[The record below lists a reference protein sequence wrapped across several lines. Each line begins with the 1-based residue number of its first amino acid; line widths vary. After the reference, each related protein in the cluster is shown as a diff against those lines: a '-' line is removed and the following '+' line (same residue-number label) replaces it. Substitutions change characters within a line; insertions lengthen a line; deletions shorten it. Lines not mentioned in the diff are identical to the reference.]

1 MAQERLQIRLDAI
14 DNTKRAFKSIEG
26 SLSRMR
32 QRIFSIQ
39 SAFATIGAG
48 LIVKSFVN
56 VGNEVENL
64 GLRFNFLFGNVK
76 EGQKAFNGLIKYASK
91 VPFTLQEIA
100 QASGNLAVISKDANQ
115 LAKNLA
121 IAGNV
126 ASVTGLDFAT
136 VGEQLQRSFSGGIA
150 SADIFRERGVR
161 LLLGFKAGAT
171 VTIEETV
178 EAFEKAFGKNGRFGR
193 ASEILGTTLTGT
205 LSMLSDKLFKFRLE
219 TNKAGF
225 FDFVKTGLIEINKFL
240 DSNSKALDD
249 FADKTSK
256 GLISITRSILMGTAF
271 LIDSIRPVFGFMATS
286 ISGLLGFLKTLP
298 EGIRL
303 FGIIGFLML
312 GGKGK
317 ALVLIIGSVINDVR
331 SMLGDLLEGFTN
343 FNQKILEIR
352 KTLGLISEEDFVKI
366 LNQNNKLIGIATNLK
381 KPYQQLNKE
390 TALFE
395 NNMGAVEKTMSDFLN
410 GLEEK
415 SILDKEELKKMFKEL
430 EKAKNSAGDVKDSFV
445 GMEISLNKINEVLLT
460 KANDSFKKINE
471 TIAQGILTGIRS
483 VSQGIA
489 ESIVLG
495 KKLSDTFREMAQ
507 RILINVI
514 ARLIEEK
521 LVKLTLLAIDKLR
534 TSELYKQWILQQKIA
549 SAQKSSGGSGLI
561 SSLLSFGSKFIGGG
575 NVDLTATQ
583 GSFAEGGRV
592 SAGIP
597 AIVGERGREMFI
609 PSSNG
614 QIIKNEDLGMGATIN
629 FTIVAN
635 DTKDF
640 DRLLVER
647 RSTITNIINQALNQR
662 GKPALV

>member
-1 MAQERLQIRLDAI
+1 VAQERLQIRLDAI

-76 EGQKAFNGLIKYASK
+76 EGQKAFDGLIKYASK

-178 EAFEKAFGKNGRFGR
+178 EAFEKAFGKDGRFGR
-193 ASEILGTTLTGT
+193 ASEVLGTTLTGT

-249 FADKTSK
+249 FADNEKFY
-256 GLISITRSILMGTAF
+256 LF
-271 LIDSIRPVFGFMATS
+271 Y
-286 ISGLLGFLKTLP
+286 LLNAD
-298 EGIRL
+298 
-303 FGIIGFLML
+303 
-312 GGKGK
+312 
-317 ALVLIIGSVINDVR
+317 ALVQ
-331 SMLGDLLEGFTN
+331 T
-343 FNQKILEIR
+343 Q
-352 KTLGLISEEDFVKI
+352 T
-366 LNQNNKLIGIATNLK
+366 
-381 KPYQQLNKE
+381 
-390 TALFE
+390 
-395 NNMGAVEKTMSDFLN
+395 
-410 GLEEK
+410 
-415 SILDKEELKKMFKEL
+415 
-430 EKAKNSAGDVKDSFV
+430 
-445 GMEISLNKINEVLLT
+445 NEVADDLYM
-460 KANDSFKKINE
+460 SPFKFN
-471 TIAQGILTGIRS
+471 A
-483 VSQGIA
+483 V
-489 ESIVLG
+489 
-495 KKLSDTFREMAQ
+495 
-507 RILINVI
+507 
-514 ARLIEEK
+514 
-521 LVKLTLLAIDKLR
+521 
-534 TSELYKQWILQQKIA
+534 
-549 SAQKSSGGSGLI
+549 
-561 SSLLSFGSKFIGGG
+561 
-575 NVDLTATQ
+575 
-583 GSFAEGGRV
+583 
-592 SAGIP
+592 
-597 AIVGERGREMFI
+597 
-609 PSSNG
+609 
-614 QIIKNEDLGMGATIN
+614 
-629 FTIVAN
+629 
-635 DTKDF
+635 
-640 DRLLVER
+640 
-647 RSTITNIINQALNQR
+647 
-662 GKPALV
+662 

>member
-1 MAQERLQIRLDAI
+1 
-14 DNTKRAFKSIEG
+14 
-26 SLSRMR
+26 MR

-56 VGNEVENL
+56 VGNEAENL

-76 EGQKAFNGLIKYASK
+76 EGQKAFDGLIKYASK

-178 EAFEKAFGKNGRFGR
+178 EAFEKAFGKDGRFGR
-193 ASEILGTTLTGT
+193 ASEVLGTTLTGT

-352 KTLGLISEEDFVKI
+352 KTLGLVSEEDFVKI

-415 SILDKEELKKMFKEL
+415 AIINKQELEKIFKEL

-471 TIAQGILTGIRS
+471 TIAQGILKGISS

-575 NVDLTATQ
+575 NSDLTATQ

-609 PSSNG
+609 PSTDG
-614 QIIKNEDLGMGATIN
+614 QIIKNEDLSMGATIN